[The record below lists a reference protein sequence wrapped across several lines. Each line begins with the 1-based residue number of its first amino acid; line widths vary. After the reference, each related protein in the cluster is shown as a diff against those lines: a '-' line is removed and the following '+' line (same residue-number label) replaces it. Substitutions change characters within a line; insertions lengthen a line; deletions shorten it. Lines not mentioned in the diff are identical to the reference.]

1 MPLIPLHISAAV
13 ELLCLCSVYQIRYNV
28 SIYINLILRPNLPM
42 KSRNGG
48 FLFFAYFQF
57 IQILNSPGL
66 NFTIRVQAQA
76 KARVS
81 HSKIFLPWFSLSN
94 FLQAVRC
101 CRHAYIIA
109 HVRYI
114 VKPKTGNICEKFL
127 NRCVK
132 LLRFHIV
139 LNLYYCSFNAFSSRI
154 RALQFPPPS
163 DKLIDMTAVYMRT

>member
-1 MPLIPLHISAAV
+1 MPLIPLHISAAAK
-13 ELLCLCSVYQIRYNV
+13 LLCLCSVYQIQYNV
-28 SIYINLILRPNLPM
+28 SIYINLILRPNLPT
-42 KSRNGG
+42 KSRSGG
-48 FLFFAYFQF
+48 LLFFDYFRF
-57 IQILNSPGL
+57 IQILNSPDL
-66 NFTIRVQAQA
+66 NFTIRA

-81 HSKIFLPWFSLSN
+81 HSKIFLPWFSLSKL

-139 LNLYYCSFNAFSSRI
+139 LNFHCCSFNAFFKPNSGI
-154 RALQFPPPS
+154 AIPA
-163 DKLIDMTAVYMRT
+163 AV